1 MSDLGDL
8 RGIGPRTGW
17 DTTCIPTR
25 HLKHIEHVASFYAS
39 YILHHYFS
47 PTAEAWGLS
56 QTRHWGTVGQ
66 SSGEVP

>member
-1 MSDLGDL
+1 MEGLTVFLFHFATS
-8 RGIGPRTGW
+8 
-17 DTTCIPTR
+17 
-25 HLKHIEHVASFYAS
+25 A
-39 YILHHYFS
+39 ILHSLQRSLHTQIGGTQQKRFS

>member
-1 MSDLGDL
+1 MPGPLCGQLRLPAFDL
-8 RGIGPRTGW
+8 RGRSLSG
-17 DTTCIPTR
+17 
-25 HLKHIEHVASFYAS
+25 LASHS
-39 YILHHYFS
+39 PLWIFS